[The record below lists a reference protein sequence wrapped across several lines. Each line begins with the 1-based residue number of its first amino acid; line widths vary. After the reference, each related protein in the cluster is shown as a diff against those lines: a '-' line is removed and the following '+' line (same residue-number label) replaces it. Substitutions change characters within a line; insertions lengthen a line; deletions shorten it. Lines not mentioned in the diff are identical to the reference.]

1 MSATLALAVGG
12 CGGIIGNR
20 VWNLD
25 GCSDNAI
32 WRPRLNLRN
41 LNSAKVFAG
50 FALMLATVVPAL
62 HAQST
67 ARTFGTVVTLG
78 GTPSDIV
85 LDEPRRLLYLVN
97 SAANRVDLF
106 STATNAVIANIPVGT
121 APLAAAMSMDG
132 AYLYVTNGA
141 SSSVSVIDLQTRF
154 VIQSITV
161 PAAPQGVEVG
171 VDGRALITT
180 AGTAGGANT
189 LLIFD
194 RNQVAANQL
203 TAVVT
208 PPPPSTPAPLP
219 AQTLTRPDTTFFS
232 KLIRTPNGQYII
244 GLTNPT
250 AATTYLFV
258 YEVASGTILR
268 SRTVTGQSTV
278 LAISPD
284 GAKFMAGFTLYD
296 VSTLSILGQMNNSNA
311 PFPFNAAFNT
321 RQNIGGSVFSPDG
334 KTLYGAFNTAAFSN
348 PPQAPNSAVL
358 LLTDPTNLGIRL
370 GIRMPESIVAKI
382 VMTADGG
389 NAWSLSQSGLIH
401 LPISTLFTYP
411 ILQPSTTQVFL
422 SQNPC
427 SSGLAQA
434 PVQIN
439 NLGGGK
445 LTFAINTINSALT
458 TAVSSGVAPSTVMFT
473 MEPGR
478 LNVVRQAGTN
488 LTTGAATL
496 QGLAL
501 DVNFASAEAINIPPT
516 IRVYMNYRNPD
527 QRGVIFPV
535 PVTANNS
542 PNAGQV
548 TNGQATGGDQGLTDI
563 VLDQTRNRVYLSNSG
578 YNRIEVFDTVN
589 QVFLAPI
596 AVGQL
601 PHQLAMSTDGNT
613 LYVASNGGELI
624 DIVDLTIGKDVGHV
638 NFPPIPRQAGGV
650 TAALLYPMAMA
661 MANSGLQFI
670 MSNGGQ
676 WKVVGGNAVPRA
688 ADLVTRS
695 AANNNI
701 IPTPVTM
708 LASPDNTRLLTLGA
722 GGAAYLYDAASDSYI
737 STGTLFPNPI
747 QGFFGPLAAGPGQAW
762 YALGGLYT
770 NPSLTVLGGS
780 ANAAAA
786 TGAAQRNVVATAPYD
801 QNNILRLSTPVRA
814 NIGALAASDAR
825 PTLELVNLATNSSR
839 VLAVAPENPRFTLF
853 GTTRINLPARSMV
866 LDNNFVAYIIT
877 LSGLSVVPLTPNGVQ
892 TPAIA
897 AGNRAIVNAADGST
911 NLRVGGVI
919 NINGTNLATA
929 STASV
934 LPPPTVLGG
943 SCVTFNDVP
952 LPLVQ
957 TSAGTIQAQ
966 IPANVSPGN
975 NVVQVRSLA
984 TGQQSTSVVVTVQAA
999 AGTTAGPA
1007 NSGST
1012 SVTEGRG
1019 NQRIT
1024 PKD

>member
-1 MSATLALAVGG
+1 MLSGDLALNLRNFSRTVAVAGATLALMAGSASV
-12 CGGIIGNR
+12 
-20 VWNLD
+20 
-25 GCSDNAI
+25 
-32 WRPRLNLRN
+32 LR
-41 LNSAKVFAG
+41 
-50 FALMLATVVPAL
+50 
-62 HAQST
+62 AQNT
-67 ARTFGTVVTLG
+67 AATFGKVITLG

-85 LDEPRRLLYLVN
+85 LDEPRKLLYLVN

-106 STATNAVIANIPVGT
+106 STGTNSVIGSITVGT
-121 APLAAAMSMDG
+121 APLAAAMSPDG

-141 SSSVSVIDLQTRF
+141 SLSLSVIDLQTKF
-154 VIQSITV
+154 VIQTVTV

-171 VDGRALITT
+171 ADGRALVST
-180 AGTAGGANT
+180 AGTTGGANT

-194 RNQVAANQL
+194 KNLVANQL
-203 TAVVT
+203 TAVLT

-219 AQTLTRPDTTFFS
+219 AQTLARPDTTFFS
-232 KLIRTPNGQYII
+232 KLIRTPNGQYIV

-250 AATTYLFV
+250 ATTTYLFV

-284 GAKFMAGFTLYD
+284 GATLMAGYTLYD

-311 PFPFNAAFNT
+311 SFRFAAAFNT

-348 PPQAPNSAVL
+348 PAQAPNSSIL
-358 LLTDPTNLGIRL
+358 LLTDPSNLGIRL
-370 GIRMPESIVAKI
+370 GIRMPESIVAKM
-382 VMTADGG
+382 VMTSDGG
-389 NAWSLSQSGLIH
+389 NAWSLSQSGLVY
-401 LPISTLFTYP
+401 LPISTLFNYP
-411 ILQPSTTQVFL
+411 ILQASTTQVFL

-427 SSGLAQA
+427 NTGLAQT

-445 LTFAINTINSALT
+445 LTFAINTISSALT

-496 QGLAL
+496 QGQSL
-501 DVNFASAEAINIPPT
+501 DVTLASPDAINIPPT

-527 QRGVIFPV
+527 QRGVIFPL
-535 PVTANNS
+535 PVMPNNS

-548 TNGQATGGDQGLTDI
+548 GGGIVGDQGLTDI
-563 VLDQTRNRVYLSNSG
+563 VLDQTRNRVYISNSG
-578 YNRIEVFDTVN
+578 YNRVEVFDTAN
-589 QVFLAPI
+589 QAFLAPI

-601 PHQLAMSTDGNT
+601 PHQMAMSTDGNT
-613 LYVASNGGELI
+613 LYVASSGGELI
-624 DIVDLTIGKDVGHV
+624 DIVDLTIGKDVGHI
-638 NFPPIPRQAGGV
+638 NFPPIPRQAGGQ

-661 MANSGLQFI
+661 MSNSGLQFV

-676 WKVVGGNAVPRA
+676 WKVVGGTAVPRTVGA
-688 ADLVTRS
+688 VT
-695 AANNNI
+695 
-701 IPTPVTM
+701 PTLFSVPATM
-708 LASPDNTRLLTLGA
+708 LASADYTRILTLA
-722 GGAAYLYDAASDSYI
+722 NNGAAYVYDAASDSYI
-737 STGTLFPNPI
+737 ASSALFATPI
-747 QGFFGPLAAGPGQAW
+747 QGFFGPLSAGPGQAW

-770 NPSLTVLGGS
+770 NPSLTVLGGV
-780 ANAAAA
+780 ANPNTV
-786 TGAAQRNVVATAPYD
+786 TGAAQRNIVATAPYD
-801 QNNILRLSTPVRA
+801 QNNILRLTTAVRA
-814 NIGALAASDAR
+814 NINTAPASDPR
-825 PTLELVNLATNSSR
+825 PILELVNLATNSSR
-839 VLAVAPENPRFTLF
+839 VLAVAPENPRVTVFT
-853 GTTRINLPARSMV
+853 GTRVNIPARSMV
-866 LDNNFVAYIIT
+866 IDNNFVAYIIT

-892 TPAIA
+892 APAIA
-897 AGNRAIVNAADGST
+897 AGNRAIVNASDGST

-957 TSAGTIQAQ
+957 TSTGVIQAQ
-966 IPANVSPGN
+966 IPPTVSPGN

-984 TGQQSTSVVVTVQAA
+984 TGQQSAALVVTVQAA
-999 AGTTAGPA
+999 AGSTAGPA

-1012 SVTEGRG
+1012 SVTDGRG
-1019 NQRIT
+1019 NHRVYQ
-1024 PKD
+1024 KD